1 MTDPLLR
8 CRNVDLDFV
17 FREILYISVQGF
29 YDGHIPCPNAEN
41 LMATAV
47 GPETTTWSECTR
59 NMIDHHYDKMVAE
72 GKDCTYT

>member
-17 FREILYISVQGF
+17 FKEILYISVQGF

-59 NMIDHHYDKMVAE
+59 NMIDHAHKLRVE
-72 GKDCTYT
+72 KGKDCTYT